1 MSLLPSTDDVS
12 AKQEGEIQVLGVD
25 EEGTADVFEAL
36 ASDTARRVLTAIWDE
51 PAPPSV
57 LANRLDMSVQNI
69 SYHLDNLEDAGVVQV
84 TDTRYSEKGKEMEVY
99 APADDPV
106 VVFVGTE
113 TRKTGFIDL
122 LKRLVGATGLL
133 LLGSV
138 LLYMYHGFGLGAG
151 GGDESG
157 IRSLLSVPGFEFL
170 LGGLFILGLVVFWW
184 QWNR

>member
-12 AKQEGEIQVLGVD
+12 ARQEGEIQVLGVD
-25 EEGTADVFEAL
+25 DEGTADVFEAL
-36 ASDTARRVLTAIWDE
+36 ASDTARRVLTAIYDE

-57 LANRLDMSVQNI
+57 LAGQLDMSLQNVA
-69 SYHLDNLEDAGVVQV
+69 YHLDNLEDAGVVEV
-84 TDTRYSEKGKEMEVY
+84 ADTRYSEKGKEMNVY

-122 LKRLVGATGLL
+122 LKRLIGATGLL

-138 LLYMYHGFGLGAG
+138 LLYIYHGFGLGAG
-151 GGDESG
+151 GGSESG

-170 LGGLFILGLVVFWW
+170 LGGLVTLGLVVFWW